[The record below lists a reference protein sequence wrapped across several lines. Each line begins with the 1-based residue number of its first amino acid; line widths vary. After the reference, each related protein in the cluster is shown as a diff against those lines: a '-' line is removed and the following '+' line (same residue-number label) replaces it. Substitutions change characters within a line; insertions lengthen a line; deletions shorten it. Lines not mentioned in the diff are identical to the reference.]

1 MPPVLGPGRGL
12 QPGWG
17 SHTAPAETPGRKP
30 LRDTCVCHGG
40 QAVANSAERS
50 PHRLI
55 RHPEV

>member
-17 SHTAPAETPGRKP
+17 SHVTLAETPGREP
-30 LRDTCVCHGG
+30 LRDTCVCQGAR
-40 QAVANSAERS
+40 AVANSAEHS
-50 PHRLI
+50 PHGLS